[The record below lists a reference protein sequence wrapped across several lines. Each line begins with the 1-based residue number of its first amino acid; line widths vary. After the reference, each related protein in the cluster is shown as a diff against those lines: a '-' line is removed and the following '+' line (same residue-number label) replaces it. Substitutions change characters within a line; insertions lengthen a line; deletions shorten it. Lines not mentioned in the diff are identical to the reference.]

1 MKTLLLLATAI
12 TAAAAPVALGPLQN
26 PNNFNRT
33 TFSTATSVNG
43 TPGFINYG
51 INLNS
56 QTYNVYLPSNY
67 TPSGTYGLI
76 TYIDAGDA
84 GTMPSVYQSVLDKH
98 GLIFLAGTGIGNT
111 VDRSIRAGVAVMG
124 SFRMCELHQIDRSRI
139 YLMGNSNGGR
149 MGMDVV
155 YARPDWFGGFIGLSG
170 VSFGGYIPNWEPPG
184 RLQDSILDNDYWPN
198 NPEFYEVS
206 QMISYSSTAYR
217 APPAPVKVA
226 FQAFND
232 DFRRTELMG
241 TYRYAFMNHG
251 AAVRLVYRNGGHSAS
266 NASAFDETVRFMQH
280 PYVTVIRDRFEDAN
294 LATNTD
300 SANTLERGSGFLNR
314 SFAGGSATEANYS
327 YNSKTQKV
335 LRLTAG
341 GGTAAVESKNRF
353 NWFNPHG
360 IILDVKLRAET
371 QEGDNQQIGIHIARG
386 DSDDTPE
393 DNPGLHVFRNHGGK
407 NRLTLV
413 KADGSA
419 VELARWDYSGTH
431 PMAMATGDK
440 LFWDTAVAPEYA
452 GKTRDFRGEDLR
464 VAADDNGLQLTFS
477 RTVTGLETTFA
488 SGVILGATAR
498 TVTSTASPYYNQSD
512 QEEHPILLQFLWD
525 DMGLR
530 ADVEALAFRH
540 WKLLLSN
547 RAFNPALPA
556 GDALVDELTL
566 IAPAEETNFTAP
578 IITTPGDL
586 TVNASSGQGAIV
598 NFSPTATAES
608 GAALTVTCVPPSG
621 SGFPIGS
628 TPVTCTATD
637 ANGNTATATFNVIVQ
652 ANGFT
657 PSPPDAPVTATPSA
671 GFGFVTLAW
680 DAVPYATSYTIRRA
694 SSAGGSYALIASGIT
709 ALTFTDS
716 GLVNGIPLFYQI
728 TASNPTGESYPPPP
742 SPPRP
747 FPAPPPRRTIR

>member
-1 MKTLLLLATAI
+1 MKTLALLLATAI
-12 TAAAAPVALGPLQN
+12 TAAAAPVALVPLQN
-26 PNNFNRT
+26 PGNFNRT
-33 TFSTATSVNG
+33 TFSTSGSVNG
-43 TPGFINYG
+43 NPGFINYG

-139 YLMGNSNGGR
+139 YLMGNSGGGR

-184 RLQDSILDNDYWPN
+184 RLQDSIVDNDYWPD
-198 NPEFYEVS
+198 NPEYYEVS
-206 QMISYSSTAYR
+206 QMISYSNTGYR

-232 DFRRTELMG
+232 DFRRTELVG

-341 GGTAAVESKNRF
+341 GGTAAVEAKNRF

-407 NRLTLV
+407 NRLILI

-431 PMAMATGDK
+431 PMAMTTGDK
-440 LFWDTAVAPEYA
+440 LFWDSAVAPEYA

-464 VAADDNGLQLTFS
+464 VAADNNGLQLTFS

-488 SGVILGATAR
+488 SGVILGSTAR
-498 TVTSTASPYYNQSD
+498 TVTTTTSSYYNQSD

-530 ADVEALAFRH
+530 ADVEALTFRH

-547 RAFNPALPA
+547 RAFNPALAA

-586 TVNASSGQGAIV
+586 TVNATSGQGAIV
-598 NFSPTATAES
+598 NFT
-608 GAALTVTCVPPSG
+608 
-621 SGFPIGS
+621 
-628 TPVTCTATD
+628 
-637 ANGNTATATFNVIVQ
+637 
-652 ANGFT
+652 
-657 PSPPDAPVTATPSA
+657 
-671 GFGFVTLAW
+671 
-680 DAVPYATSYTIRRA
+680 
-694 SSAGGSYALIASGIT
+694 
-709 ALTFTDS
+709 
-716 GLVNGIPLFYQI
+716 
-728 TASNPTGESYPPPP
+728 PPPP
-742 SPPRP
+742 PN
-747 FPAPPPRRTIR
+747 PAPH